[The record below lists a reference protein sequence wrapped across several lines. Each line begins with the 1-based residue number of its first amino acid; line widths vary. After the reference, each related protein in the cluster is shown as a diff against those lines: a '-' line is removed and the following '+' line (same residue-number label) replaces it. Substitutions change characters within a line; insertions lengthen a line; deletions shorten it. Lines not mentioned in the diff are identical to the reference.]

1 MSRLKI
7 LSSSSSYRVRNT
19 LFEELITDV
28 LRHNRYR
35 IDRIL
40 GVGETKMQID
50 IQGQYTPTGLPFY
63 AECRCYDKAISA
75 PELQAFYGKYMTRWH
90 KNKTCH
96 GIFIALPCLD
106 NPAKEFFKEHIK
118 ENHEVTAYLYEDDH
132 VLEAISAIHGI
143 VRPDTFKR
151 PIAQNIGKPG
161 DHFLLYTEKGIF
173 WVQHIISHGERVPDR
188 VALFNI
194 NGTPLSDQSIL
205 DYLMK
210 LYPEF
215 DHLENIAIGGVA
227 HPQPGLFH
235 GTDEIVEV
243 SGSSGLFEYHLPAS
257 AERFIGRKAL
267 LAELDFFVND
277 VMHKRTSKRSILLE
291 APSGWGKSSM
301 VIACAARLNALG
313 HAAVAVD
320 SRTASSSR
328 FIVRV
333 FDHAIRMLEHPSD
346 PFKEENGSKRLK
358 GFDASVEAIGNVG
371 KRLESHNQLMVIFFD
386 QFENIFFIPE
396 LLKGIR
402 DLFLNVCSAQTNV
415 VLCFSWKTGL
425 AGLANEL
432 SNNVHHLISETSK
445 HIILNPFSEDDIIAL
460 FDMLGDE
467 LNETVGENLQLFLS
481 KLSQGYPWLLK
492 RLFAH
497 VRPMVQAGDLTSD
510 VLKRIPGVEDLFHED
525 LQGLTVKEK
534 DALIYIAKSAPVS
547 IFEADK
553 SFEHQVVQSLM
564 TRKLLIKIGGI
575 CDVYSDIFRNFLI
588 IGDLPLV
595 ENYVFQTQVAD
606 VLNAVKILEKKGGAL
621 DLSTFSKKMGL
632 PEKSLVKIAKEM
644 NLLGLTKTIN
654 GNITLQIKKTH
665 PLREIDIAF
674 QYHLK
679 DRLRNNRPV
688 HLILRKIKK
697 KKTLTL
703 DEVSEI
709 LKMSSPNISATK
721 AAWTKYA
728 RTLARW
734 IDIADV
740 ALFDTS
746 NRSLIYLN
754 PETDI
759 RERELLLPKRR
770 GSKTPWIQYAHIQQV
785 ATRLVQA
792 LHGDGIVDWFGIG
805 KNSIFRALAAL
816 EDLGFIM
823 RSASVI
829 KVLPKGVE
837 FVLNP
842 DKRSILFAENAL
854 KIPSFSI
861 FIDILKAHQDK
872 DNTLLKLGLELRDR
886 LGTSWKKSTAEV
898 VAKILLDWARHAKLA
913 PGVFAETRRGPI
925 KGWKKKKDRQLSL
938 F

>member
-7 LSSSSSYRVRNT
+7 LSSSSPFRVRNT

-50 IQGQYTPTGLPFY
+50 IQGQHTPTGLPFY

-75 PELQAFYGKYMTRWH
+75 PELQAFYGKYVARWH
-90 KNKTCH
+90 KNKMCH

-106 NPAKEFFKEHIK
+106 NPAKEFFKENIK
-118 ENHEVTAYLYEDDH
+118 ENHEGAAHLYEDGH
-132 VLEAISAIHGI
+132 VLEAVSAIHGI
-143 VRPDTFKR
+143 VSPDTFKR

-173 WVQHIISHGERVPDR
+173 WVQYIISHGKRVPDR
-188 VALFNI
+188 IALFNI

-205 DYLMK
+205 DYLAK

-227 HPQPGLFH
+227 HPQPDLFH

-267 LAELDFFVND
+267 LAELDSFAND
-277 VMHKRTSKRSILLE
+277 VVHKKTSERSILLE

-301 VIACAARLNALG
+301 VIACSARLNALG
-313 HAAVAVD
+313 HVAVAVD
-320 SRTASSSR
+320 SRTASSSK
-328 FIVRV
+328 FVVRV
-333 FDHAIRMLEHPSD
+333 FDHAMRMLEHQSG
-346 PFKEENGSKRLK
+346 PFRKEDGSKGLK
-358 GFDASVEAIGNVG
+358 GFDASVEAIQNVG
-371 KRLESHNQLMVIFFD
+371 KQLELHNRLMVIFFD
-386 QFENIFFIPE
+386 QFENIFFIPD

-402 DLFLNVCSAQTNV
+402 DLFLNVCSAQTNI

-425 AGLANEL
+425 SDLADEF
-432 SNNVHHLISETSK
+432 SHNVHHLVSETSK

-467 LNETVGENLQLFLS
+467 LNETLGKNFQSFLS

-492 RLFAH
+492 RLFAY
-497 VRPMVQAGDLTSD
+497 VRAMVQAGDLTPD
-510 VLKRIPGVEDLFHED
+510 VLKRILSVEDLFHKD

-534 DALIYIAKSAPVS
+534 AVLLYIAKSAPVS

-553 SFEHQVVQSLM
+553 SFEHQVVQNLM
-564 TRKLLIKIGGI
+564 TRKLVIKIGGI
-575 CDVYSDIFRNFLI
+575 CDVYNDIFRNYLI
-588 IGDLPLV
+588 TGDLPLV
-595 ENYVFQTQVAD
+595 ENYIFQTQVAD
-606 VLNAVKILEKKGGAL
+606 VLNAVRILEKKGGAL
-621 DLSTFSKKMGL
+621 DLSTFNSEMGL
-632 PEKSLVKIAKEM
+632 AKKLLVKIVKEM
-644 NLLGLTKTIN
+644 NLLGLAKTIN

-665 PLREIDIAF
+665 PSRGIDIAF

-688 HLILRKIKK
+688 QLIIRTIKK

-703 DEVSEI
+703 DEVAEV

-721 AAWTKYA
+721 AAWAKYA
-728 RTLARW
+728 RTLAGW

-740 ALFDTS
+740 ALFDTR

-770 GSKTPWIQYAHIQQV
+770 GSKTPWIQYAHVQQV
-785 ATRLVQA
+785 AARLVQA
-792 LHGDGIVDWFGIG
+792 LFADGIVDWFGIG
-805 KNSIFRALAAL
+805 KSSIFRALAAL

-861 FIDILKAHQDK
+861 FIDILKVHQNK
-872 DNTLLKLGLELRDR
+872 GNTLLKLGLELRDR

-925 KGWKKKKDRQLSL
+925 KGWKKKEDRQLTL